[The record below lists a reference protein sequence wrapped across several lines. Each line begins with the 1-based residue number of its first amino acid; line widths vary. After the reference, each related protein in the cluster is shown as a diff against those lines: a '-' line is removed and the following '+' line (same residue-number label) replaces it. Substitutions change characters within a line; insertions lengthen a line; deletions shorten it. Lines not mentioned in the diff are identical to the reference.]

1 MNKFAIYGL
10 LLFSGLQFAACSDEE
25 ELTPSH
31 ADDDLF
37 SVPVSATDP
46 VSELRR
52 EFHKETGIH
61 LLFTEDLNPTVTGK
75 DKDGNPILRENKV
88 DFKWNY
94 NNYNDYLEYEAE
106 YITDIEAMRKA
117 ADEFK
122 KAVLPHI
129 EGSSIA
135 PYSVLLVSDLGS
147 RTQSWEDM
155 ALTYTMACW
164 RCLAVNVGGWIGAET
179 EADAADWTFSVCKSL
194 VNAKFNSSS
203 TEADT
208 WMDLSYDGGS
218 GGDVVDYVDDWDRDI
233 TKVYEIGF
241 MTYYKDWKDR
251 LYYDYLPSANR
262 DFDAYFNAVFERSQ
276 EDFEAEFGQYAK
288 IMEKYNLMKSLIV
301 QTGYK
306 F

>member
-10 LLFSGLQFAACSDEE
+10 LLFSAMQFAACSDEE
-25 ELTPSH
+25 ALTPSH

-37 SVPVSATDP
+37 SVPVTATDP

-52 EFHKETGIH
+52 EFYKETGIH
-61 LLFTEDLNPTVTGK
+61 LLFTEDLNPTVIGK
-75 DKDGNPILRENKV
+75 DKDGNPVLRENKI

-106 YITDIEAMRKA
+106 YITDIDAMRIA

-135 PYSVLLVSDLGS
+135 PYSVLLVSDLKS
-147 RTQSWEDM
+147 RTSSWDPWE
-155 ALTYTMACW
+155 TYTLACW
-164 RCLAVNVGGWIGAET
+164 RCLGVNVGGWIDTET
-179 EADAADWTFSVCKSL
+179 EEETAEWTYGVCKSL
-194 VNAKFNSSS
+194 VNAKFNYSSS
-203 TEADT
+203 EASE
-208 WMDLSYDGGS
+208 WIDLSYES
-218 GGDVVDYVDDWDRDI
+218 GCGEYISDLIEDWDRDE
-233 TKVYEIGF
+233 TKVYELGF
-241 MTYYKDWKDR
+241 LTYYEDWRDR
-251 LYYDYLPSANR
+251 LNYDYLPYANR
-262 DFDAYFNAVFERSQ
+262 DFEAYFDAVFERSQ
-276 EDFEAEFGQYAK
+276 EDFEVEFGQYAK
-288 IMEKYNLMKSLIV
+288 IMKKYNLMKSLIM